1 MRDMTF
7 FPRRTAYLTS
17 RPSQLLIM
25 SVLSSLRS
33 SATLIARL
41 ADNLDRLTDRVTT
54 LGRQLNNLPD
64 DLADLDTRF

>member
-1 MRDMTF
+1 
-7 FPRRTAYLTS
+7 
-17 RPSQLLIM
+17 M